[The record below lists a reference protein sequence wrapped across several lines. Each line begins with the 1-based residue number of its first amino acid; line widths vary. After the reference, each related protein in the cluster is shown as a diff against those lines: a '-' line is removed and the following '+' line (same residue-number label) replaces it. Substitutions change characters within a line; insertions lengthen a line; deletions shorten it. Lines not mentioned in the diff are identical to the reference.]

1 MTLELSRLK
10 PNDYEILDSGAY
22 RIPGKVVGVDSP
34 EFGDAATD
42 YIEMVISTP
51 TGVFLDSFVI
61 ARGDECTQYKILD
74 ENNQDIFSINPGV
87 FMREKGYFS
96 GEYNIEFNFLRE
108 VAGSEQGVLVDR
120 ENKIYNGTY
129 FVSNRGLIYK
139 GGETNPDELEK
150 DEFLLREK
158 DYKFYVDEN
167 KNYIRLVRLEKC
179 RVVQNIGKKTWQ
191 YSENDI
197 YYNLMSERNP
207 IGDLIWVVWQNLI

>member
-1 MTLELSRLK
+1 MSNQLSRLK

-34 EFGDAATD
+34 EFGEAATD

-61 ARGDECTQYKILD
+61 ARGDECTQYKTLD

-139 GGETNPDELEK
+139 GGEANPDELEK
-150 DEFLLREK
+150 DEFKVLELLEEIIR
-158 DYKFYVDEN
+158 DI
-167 KNYIRLVRLEKC
+167 KNYELEIRIEELESKFSKDLNENTFNEL
-179 RVVQNIGKKTWQ
+179 RQLKKLQ
-191 YSENDI
+191 KIN
-197 YYNLMSERNP
+197 
-207 IGDLIWVVWQNLI
+207 

>member
-96 GEYNIEFNFLRE
+96 GEYNI
-108 VAGSEQGVLVDR
+108 
-120 ENKIYNGTY
+120 
-129 FVSNRGLIYK
+129 
-139 GGETNPDELEK
+139 
-150 DEFLLREK
+150 
-158 DYKFYVDEN
+158 
-167 KNYIRLVRLEKC
+167 
-179 RVVQNIGKKTWQ
+179 
-191 YSENDI
+191 
-197 YYNLMSERNP
+197 
-207 IGDLIWVVWQNLI
+207 